1 MLNLKK
7 LARWRWEAAL
17 AACILVSLGVL
28 AMSENGHSRLSSGYD
43 DAMRSTLVTT
53 RIAELTARL
62 IDAET
67 GQRGYLLTRRE
78 GYLAPYKDALP
89 RIAALQADIRDYY
102 TRLGDPQSLAAFD
115 QVVTLIGA
123 KLGELEQTLVIAR
136 QGRSIRALEM
146 MATNKGRERMDAI
159 RNGLYEL
166 QLAERERTVAL
177 VEDWRSSLQLSR
189 IGIAAI
195 TALNI
200 VLLVLI
206 TRSMRLA
213 WERSVEREQELDRLV
228 GERTEQLASL
238 ASYLQEMSEAEKT
251 RLGRDLHDDLGAI
264 LTAAKMDVSWVRGKL
279 SPGQDALGDKL
290 DRTMRN
296 IDQGTQAMRRII
308 EDLRPTTLASF
319 GLMTA
324 ARELAEQAAERAG
337 WKLKLE
343 LPDSDPDLPEDMEI
357 SLFRILQEALNNASK
372 YAKATALRVSL
383 TCDDGDCRL
392 EIEDNG
398 AGFRTRDVRPKA
410 NGLTGMRQRLEP
422 LGGRFDLRSEP
433 GRGTLIR
440 AIIPIR

>member
-1 MLNLKK
+1 MLNFKK

-17 AACILVSLGVL
+17 AACIAVSLGVL
-28 AMSENGHSRLSSGYD
+28 AMSETGHSRLSSGYD
-43 DAMRSTLVTT
+43 AAMRSTLITT
-53 RIAELTARL
+53 RLAELTARL

-67 GQRGYLLTRRE
+67 GQRGYLLTRRD
-78 GYLAPYKDALP
+78 GYLAPYREALP
-89 RIAALQADIRDYY
+89 RIAELQNDIREYY
-102 TRLGDPQSLAAFD
+102 VSLNEPRSLAAFE
-115 QVVTLIGA
+115 QVVALSDA
-123 KLGELEQTLVIAR
+123 KLGELEQTLVLAR

-146 MATNKGRERMDAI
+146 MATTKGKERMDDI
-159 RNGLYEL
+159 RNKLYEL

-177 VEDWRSSLQLSR
+177 VNDWRGSLQLSR

-213 WERSVEREQELDRLV
+213 WERSLEREQELDRLV
-228 GERTEQLASL
+228 LQRTQQLASL
-238 ASYLQEMSEAEKT
+238 ASYLQEVGEAEKT
-251 RLGRDLHDDLGAI
+251 RLGRDLHDELGAI

-279 SPGQDALGDKL
+279 SSEQAPLAEKL

-296 IDQGTQAMRRII
+296 LDQGIQAKRRII

-337 WKLKLE
+337 WTLKLE
-343 LPDSDPDLPEDMEI
+343 LPDSDPDLSEDMEI

-372 YAKATALRVSL
+372 YAQAKTLRISL
-383 TCDDGDCRL
+383 TCERGDCRL
-392 EIEDNG
+392 EIEDDG
-398 AGFRTRDVRPKA
+398 IGFRQRDVRPKA
-410 NGLTGMRQRLEP
+410 HGLIGMRQRLEP
-422 LGGRFDLRSEP
+422 QGGTFELRTEP
-433 GRGTLIR
+433 GRGTLVR